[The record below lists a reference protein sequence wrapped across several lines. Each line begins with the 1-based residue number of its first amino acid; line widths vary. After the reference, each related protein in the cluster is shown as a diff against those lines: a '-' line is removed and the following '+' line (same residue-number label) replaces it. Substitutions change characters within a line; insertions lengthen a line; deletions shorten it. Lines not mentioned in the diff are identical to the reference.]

1 MAFNI
6 GAFFGG
12 MAKGGSQILDENRA
26 QAKRDKETNEA
37 QQWQIATETRAN
49 AEYRKRKRL
58 EKKDLA
64 EERVATLV
72 GLNFTMEQATNAVAG
87 GEGLYEQ
94 YKSVGTK
101 AFENGENA
109 SELLELNNNDPALVN
124 TTLEGVSQSSTIEQG
139 LGAYKWNNESVA
151 ALFGTPPPAAK
162 SVDLQLAQNAS
173 DQLKIIQGPVTTK
186 SQEKLKTLQEA
197 ETFLIK
203 KLAAVAEAERDN
215 TTTTK
220 PVTVTQRATL
230 ERLITTSHAGQT
242 KFYGLG
248 YDAETQMEI
257 AFSGNEGS
265 GYSALLNSTYK
276 MENTLGIVGDDWI
289 DTRLKEERASIERGL
304 NRHGQKIYNAS
315 KDDSSIVK
323 TFDNFTEY
331 EAAITSGS
339 INKPG
344 AVSIVKGVP
353 YIYTGVPNVNFNEA
367 PIYKIIFGND

>member
-1 MAFNI
+1 MFNI
-6 GAFFGG
+6 GAFIGG
-12 MAKGGSQILDENRA
+12 MARGGSQILDENRA
-26 QAKRDKETNEA
+26 QAKRDKETKE
-37 QQWQIATETRAN
+37 QQGWIIATEARAD
-49 AEYRKRKRL
+49 ARDRKRRRND
-58 EKKDLA
+58 KKDLA
-64 EERVATLV
+64 AERVATLV
-72 GLNFTMEQATNAVAG
+72 GLSFTTEQATSAVAG

-101 AFENGENA
+101 AFENGQNA
-109 SELLELNNNDPALVN
+109 SELLALNNNSTQLVN
-124 TTLEGVSQSSTIEQG
+124 TTLEGANQSSTKEQG

-162 SVDLQLAQNAS
+162 SVDLQLAQNAK
-173 DQLKIIQGPVTTK
+173 DQLVIIQGVNTAK
-186 SQEKLKTLQEA
+186 SQEKLKALQEA

-215 TTTTK
+215 TTTKK

-242 KFYGLG
+242 KQYGLG
-248 YDAETQMEI
+248 YDSETQLEI
-257 AFSGNEGS
+257 AFTGNEGS

-276 MENTLGIVGDDWI
+276 MENTLGVVGDDWI
-289 DTRLKEERASIERGL
+289 NTRLKEERASIERGL
-304 NRHGQKIYNAS
+304 NRHGQTIYNAN

-323 TFDNFTEY
+323 TFADFTEY
-331 EAAITSGS
+331 EAAIKSGS

-353 YIYTGVPNVNFNEA
+353 YIYTGVPNVDFSQA
-367 PIYKIIFGND
+367 PIYKITFGSN